1 MDLQYSY
8 FAVEKNS
15 EITNDDL
22 VNFRE
27 FYGPF
32 LGSNPVFLYQYLLDY
47 VRDSQFKRFAYDFLS
62 LTVFLNM
69 DEAAL
74 SKARRQLEATGL
86 INTYADHSKKIMIF
100 SLQKPLN
107 AFGIKQN
114 QLITDLLRNKVGEE
128 NYKHMVLAK
137 TRPATYRDAFD
148 VEDVTTDFFTE
159 FANNSQINK
168 KQIMFQ
174 NSFVEDV
181 LRLGEMRKSRLEN
194 EKLSFS
200 TATRLEIGKIKYS
213 NEYEAILKLNSIEFA
228 QQLINDELEA
238 SYVATLQQWQDKVQD
253 DKIINLILFL
263 SFYHSAKSTGRPLK
277 EWFKHAGSMINEV
290 LQMNLLDF
298 TVVENY
304 FDGKIRN
311 TYDIK
316 IFQKKEI
323 LKSML
328 K

>member
-32 LGSNPVFLYQYLLDY
+32 LGSNPIFLYQYLLDY

-69 DEAAL
+69 DEVSL
-74 SKARRQLEATGL
+74 TKARKQLEAAGL

-114 QLITDLLRNKVGEE
+114 QLITKLLRSKVGDE
-128 NYKHMVLAK
+128 NYKQMILAK
-137 TRPATYRDAFD
+137 TRPTTYKDSYD
-148 VEDVTTDFFTE
+148 VEDVTTDFFAE
-159 FANNSQINK
+159 FPLQASAQSQVVSSNN
-168 KQIMFQ
+168 
-174 NSFVEDV
+174 FVEDI
-181 LRLGEMRKSRLEN
+181 LRLGQMRKSRLET

-200 TATRLEIGKIKYS
+200 AATRLEIGKIKYS
-213 NEYEAILKLNSIEFA
+213 NEYEAIINLDCIEFA
-228 QQLINDELEA
+228 QQLINDELES
-238 SYVATLQQWQDKVQD
+238 SYIATLQQWQDKVKD

-263 SFYHSAKSTGRPLK
+263 SFYHSARQTGRPLK
-277 EWFKHAGSMINEV
+277 EWFKHAGSMINEI
-290 LQMNLLDF
+290 LQMSLLSFND
-298 TVVENY
+298 VENY
-304 FDGKIRN
+304 FDGKIKN

-316 IFQKKEI
+316 VFQKKEI

>member
-32 LGSNPVFLYQYLLDY
+32 LGSNPIFLYQYLLDY
-47 VRDSQFKRFAYDFLS
+47 VRDSQFKRFAYDYLS

-69 DEAAL
+69 DETAL

-114 QLITDLLRNKVGEE
+114 QLITDLLRSKVGDE
-128 NYKHMVLAK
+128 NYKHMILAK

-148 VEDVTTDFFTE
+148 VEDVTTDFFAE
-159 FANNSQINK
+159 FANNQTSKNA
-168 KQIMFQ
+168 IMTQ
-174 NSFVEDV
+174 HNFVQDM
-181 LRLGEMRKSRLEN
+181 LRIGKMRKSHVESD
-194 EKLSFS
+194 KLSFS

-228 QQLINDELEA
+228 QQLINDKLEA

-263 SFYHSAKSTGRPLK
+263 SFYHSSKSTGRPLK
-277 EWFKHAGSMINEV
+277 EWFKHAGSMVNEV

-298 TVVENY
+298 AVVENY
-304 FDGKIRN
+304 FDGKIKN

-323 LKSML
+323 LKSMI

>member
-8 FAVEKNS
+8 FAIEKNV

-32 LGSNPVFLYQYLLDY
+32 LGSNPIFLYQYLLDY
-47 VRDSQFKRFAYDFLS
+47 VRDSQFKRFTYDYLS

-74 SKARRQLEATGL
+74 SKARRQLEACGL
-86 INTYADHSKKIMIF
+86 INAYADHNKKIMIF

-114 QLITDLLRNKVGEE
+114 QLITDLLKNRIGDE
-128 NYKHMVLAK
+128 NYKNMIIAK
-137 TRPATYRDAFD
+137 TRPTSYKDTFN
-148 VEDVTTDFFTE
+148 VEDVTADFFTE
-159 FANNSQINK
+159 FVGDYSTKQNVNSNIF
-168 KQIMFQ
+168 I
-174 NSFVEDV
+174 EDV
-181 LRLGEMRKSRLEN
+181 LRLGKIRKSNLDN
-194 EKLSFS
+194 QKLSFS
-200 TATRLEIGKIKYS
+200 SATRLEIGNIKYS
-213 NEYEAILKLNSIEFA
+213 NEYEAILKLDCVAFA
-228 QQLINDELEA
+228 QQLINAELEP
-238 SYVATLQQWQDKVQD
+238 SYLATLQQWSDKVQD

-263 SFYHSAKSTGRPLK
+263 SFYHSSKASGRPMK
-277 EWFKHAGSMINEV
+277 EWFKHAGSMINEI
-290 LQMNLLDF
+290 LQMNLLEF
-298 TVVENY
+298 KVVENY
-304 FDGKIRN
+304 FDGKIKN
-311 TYDIK
+311 TYDLK
-316 IFQKKEI
+316 VFQKKEI